1 VQASVALLIP
11 MKQVTVI
18 LEQDLQAVRLIV
30 PDRTK
35 QRCTAVLI
43 SALDQVLIHT
53 KLAKNLSHLVVAIRD
68 GLV

>member
-11 MKQVTVI
+11 MKQVAVI

-53 KLAKNLSHLVVAIRD
+53 KLAKNLSHLVVAIGD

>member
-1 VQASVALLIP
+1 MQASVALLIP
-11 MKQVTVI
+11 MKQVAVI

-53 KLAKNLSHLVVAIRD
+53 KLAKNLSHLVVAIGD